1 MRGDP
6 PLIGAHRANAH
17 YTGLSDEPRHDDGIA
32 PL

>member
-1 MRGDP
+1 
-6 PLIGAHRANAH
+6 LIGAFRANAH